1 MEIRRN
7 LLRLLALL
15 FAFAL
20 VAAACGSSDDDDS
33 SSGSSESATATADD
47 HGDDDDH
54 DHDEETGGGLS
65 QDAVENAVSGDD
77 DAEEEVDELVS
88 YESDVS
94 IYDMS
99 KKELEEYGRAVGLEL
114 DRRHS
119 RTKLITELQDYL
131 ANS

>member
-1 MEIRRN
+1 MSRFGAMLGGKKTPEPTP
-7 LLRLLALL
+7 AP
-15 FAFAL
+15 
-20 VAAACGSSDDDDS
+20 VA
-33 SSGSSESATATADD
+33 EPVV
-47 HGDDDDH
+47 
-54 DHDEETGGGLS
+54 EETV
-65 QDAVENAVSGDD
+65 VEAPA
-77 DAEEEVDELVS
+77 AEEEVDELVS

>member
-1 MEIRRN
+1 MSRFGAMLGGRRTPEPTP
-7 LLRLLALL
+7 AP
-15 FAFAL
+15 
-20 VAAACGSSDDDDS
+20 VA
-33 SSGSSESATATADD
+33 EPVV
-47 HGDDDDH
+47 
-54 DHDEETGGGLS
+54 EETV
-65 QDAVENAVSGDD
+65 VEAPAAKEEVEEPA
-77 DAEEEVDELVS
+77 AEEEVDELVS
-88 YESDVS
+88 YESDVK